1 MRSILVPVAD
11 HAHTDAVFQAALMLA
26 RRFDSYVE
34 GLAIGPDLSGL
45 AGFEIPMGG
54 PMPDETMWRDLAEQ
68 AREQFETFMSAHLPR
83 TAAPRTGAFA
93 WSAQKLVG
101 DLSLGSY
108 GRVFDIIVLGRP
120 GSAPNAPRMA
130 TFEAALFESGRP
142 VLVVPQRIGQTLGDN
157 VVIAWNGS
165 TETAR
170 TVALAMPLLK
180 KAQRITVLSVEG
192 GMVPGP
198 SGAQLAQSLTTG
210 GLSVEHKHVT
220 DRHRSAGEVILSTAG
235 SLGADFLVKGA
246 YTQSRL
252 RQMIFGGQTRHILA
266 EANLPVLLAC

>member
-1 MRSILVPVAD
+1 
-11 HAHTDAVFQAALMLA
+11 
-26 RRFDSYVE
+26 
-34 GLAIGPDLSGL
+34 
-45 AGFEIPMGG
+45 
-54 PMPDETMWRDLAEQ
+54 
-68 AREQFETFMSAHLPR
+68 MSAHLPR

-108 GRVFDIIVLGRP
+108 GRVFDIYRARTS

-170 TVALAMPLLK
+170 ILVLAMPLLK

-192 GMVPGP
+192 GMVPALC
-198 SGAQLAQSLTTG
+198 GA
-210 GLSVEHKHVT
+210 
-220 DRHRSAGEVILSTAG
+220 
-235 SLGADFLVKGA
+235 
-246 YTQSRL
+246 
-252 RQMIFGGQTRHILA
+252 
-266 EANLPVLLAC
+266 

>member
-11 HAHTDAVFQAALMLA
+11 HAHTDAVFEAALMLA
-26 RRFDSYVE
+26 RRFDAYVE

-83 TAAPRTGAFA
+83 AAAQRTGAFA

-142 VLVVPQRIGQTLGDN
+142 VLVVPQRVSTTLGEN

-170 TVALAMPLLK
+170 TVALAMPVLK
-180 KAQRITVLSVEG
+180 KANRITVVSVEG

-198 SGAQLAQSLTTG
+198 SGAQLATA
-210 GLSVEHKHVT
+210 GLSVEHKHVA
-220 DRHRSAGEVILSTAG
+220 DRNRSAGEVILATAG
-235 SLGADFLVKGA
+235 SLRADFLVKGA

>member
-11 HAHTDAVFQAALMLA
+11 HAHTDAVFEASLLVA
-26 RRFDSYVE
+26 RRFNSYVE

-54 PMPDETMWRDLAEQ
+54 PMPDEMMWRDLADQ
-68 AREQFETFMSAHLPR
+68 AREHFERFMSQHMPR
-83 TAAPRTGAFA
+83 TVSERAGTFA
-93 WSAQKLVG
+93 WSGQKLVG

-108 GRVFDIIVLGRP
+108 GRVFDLIVLGRP

-142 VLVVPQRIGQTLGDN
+142 VLVVPQRVGTSLGDN

-170 TVALAMPLLK
+170 AVALAMPMLE
-180 KAQRITVLSVEG
+180 KAPRITVISVEG

-198 SGAQLAQSLTTG
+198 SGAQLAQSLATR
-210 GLSVEHKHVT
+210 GLAVEHKHLT
-220 DRHRSAGEVILSTAG
+220 DRQRSAGEVILASAA